1 MEEKIIMDIIKVLQ
15 KHDRDDLIDLVLA
28 FLEEIDEDYEPPEES
43 TEPPEEFSFPE
54 MDEEIVV
61 VKDANGFLSLA

>member
-28 FLEEIDEDYEPPEES
+28 FLEEIDEDYEPPEGS
-43 TEPPEEFSFPE
+43 TEPPEEFSFPD

>member
-15 KHDRDDLIDLVLA
+15 KHDRDDLIDLVLG

-43 TEPPEEFSFPE
+43 TEPLEEFSFPD